1 MKAVVFDAY
10 GPPEV
15 LHVGEVAKPAPKN
28 DELLI
33 RVHAAEA
40 TKADC
45 EFRRSRFAVKWLWP
59 TTRLF
64 TGITKPRLRVLGWYF
79 AGTIESVGSSVTRL
93 QPGDEVFGCT
103 KLRMGAYGEFVSLPE
118 SYSIVPKPA
127 NISFEEAAAVPLGG
141 LNALH
146 FMTLASIK
154 PGGSVLINGAGGSI
168 GSFAI
173 MIAKTMGTEV
183 TAVDRTEKQE
193 MLRSLG
199 ADHVIDYTREDVTKS
214 GKRFDVIMTMV
225 AQSPYSGF
233 VGMLKPGGR
242 YLIVNPRLSDMV
254 RSFITSRFSD
264 KTATFAFAGEK
275 PEELL
280 QLKEMIE
287 AGKIR
292 PVLDRVFPM
301 DQAAEAHHMVETEQR
316 LGTIVIRIGDA

>member
-118 SYSIVPKPA
+118 RSRRSCYS
-127 NISFEEAAAVPLGG
+127 
-141 LNALH
+141 
-146 FMTLASIK
+146 
-154 PGGSVLINGAGGSI
+154 
-168 GSFAI
+168 
-173 MIAKTMGTEV
+173 
-183 TAVDRTEKQE
+183 
-193 MLRSLG
+193 
-199 ADHVIDYTREDVTKS
+199 
-214 GKRFDVIMTMV
+214 
-225 AQSPYSGF
+225 
-233 VGMLKPGGR
+233 
-242 YLIVNPRLSDMV
+242 
-254 RSFITSRFSD
+254 SR
-264 KTATFAFAGEK
+264 
-275 PEELL
+275 
-280 QLKEMIE
+280 
-287 AGKIR
+287 R
-292 PVLDRVFPM
+292 
-301 DQAAEAHHMVETEQR
+301 
-316 LGTIVIRIGDA
+316 

>member
-1 MKAVVFDAY
+1 MKAVVFDTY

-15 LHVGEVAKPAPKN
+15 LHVGEMAKPVPKN

-33 RVHAAEA
+33 RVHATEA

-45 EFRRSRFAVKWLWP
+45 EFRRSKFAVKWLWP

-64 TGITKPRLRVLGWYF
+64 TGITKPRRRVLGWYF
-79 AGTIESVGSSVTRL
+79 AGVIESVGNRVSRF

-103 KLRMGAYGEFVSLPE
+103 KLRMGAYGEYVNLPE
-118 SYSIVPKPA
+118 SYAIVPKPV

-146 FMTLASIK
+146 FLTRANIK
-154 PGGSVLINGAGGSI
+154 PGESVLINGAGGSI

-173 MIAKTMGTEV
+173 MIAKSMGAKV
-183 TAVDRTEKQE
+183 TAIDRTEKLE
-193 MLRSLG
+193 MLRTLG
-199 ADHVIDYTREDVTKS
+199 ADHVIDYTREDVTKR
-214 GKRFDVIMTMV
+214 GKRFDVIMSMV

-233 VGMLKPGGR
+233 IDMLNSGGR
-242 YLIVNPRLSDMV
+242 YLIVNPRLSDML
-254 RSFITSRFSD
+254 RSVITSRFSD

-287 AGKIR
+287 AGKIK
-292 PVLDRVFPM
+292 PVLGRVFPM
-301 DQAAEAHHMVETEQR
+301 GQAAEAHRLVETEQR
-316 LGTIVIRIGDA
+316 LGTIVIRNI